1 MRLLL
6 ISLPLFFLGCEADFE
21 PCSQISLGISESE
34 LVVRLGE
41 PSQKS
46 DEEDGKLAYMY
57 KGKNIPSIMIIQ
69 LEKNAENTFLVTHC
83 DVM

>member
-1 MRLLL
+1 MRILLIFLPLLL
-6 ISLPLFFLGCEADFE
+6 LGCEADFE
-21 PCSQISLGISESE
+21 PCSQVSLGISESE

-41 PSQKS
+41 PFQKS
-46 DEEDGKLAYMY
+46 AEEEGKLAYMY

-69 LEKNAENTFLVTHC
+69 FERNAENTFLVTQC